1 MNLQKL
7 FEAQAELDAF
17 IEQQHPTLPGE
28 NRLEKKVLA
37 LLVELGEC
45 CNEWRGFKFWSNDQE
60 PKTGEEHRCIQCKG
74 DGLVPDF
81 IKFKNNNGN
90 KFKFCPR
97 CGGSGAV
104 SGAVKSKNPL
114 LEEYVDVLHFIL
126 SIGNEKVPYFKNQAP
141 IHLEL
146 PFGRE
151 LEKTL
156 YKDTTTQFVYLFN
169 IIGVFADTLMENEVT
184 LMSEAFDEYAEV
196 LKAFLG
202 LGELL
207 DFTEEQ
213 IEEAYWKKYEI
224 NKQRQRDGY

>member
-17 IEQQHPTLPGE
+17 IEQQHPTQPGE

-45 CNEWRGFKFWSNDQE
+45 ANEWRGFKFWSNNQE

-97 CGGSGAV
+97 CGGSGV
-104 SGAVKSKNPL
+104 VKTANPL

-126 SIGNEKVPYFKNQAP
+126 SIGNDLQFDYKEFLKRQFAMDEDVNRLFIDVTISTGKIIHHYGTNFARYFLYATLHYFLK
-141 IHLEL
+141 I
-146 PFGRE
+146 GR
-151 LEKTL
+151 K
-156 YKDTTTQFVYLFN
+156 
-169 IIGVFADTLMENEVT
+169 
-184 LMSEAFDEYAEV
+184 
-196 LKAFLG
+196 LG
-202 LGELL
+202 
-207 DFTEEQ
+207 FTEEQ

>member
-7 FEAQAELDAF
+7 FEAQAELDAY
-17 IEQQHPTLPGE
+17 IEQQHPTQDSE

-45 CNEWRGFKFWSNDQE
+45 ANEWRGFKFWSNDQE

-97 CGGSGAV
+97 CDGSGV
-104 SGAVKSKNPL
+104 VKTANPL

-126 SIGNEKVPYFKNQAP
+126 SIGNDLRMQEIEYYDDDYDVKTIETRFINVFLYVQGVVTKESGLYYKN
-141 IHLEL
+141 LL
-146 PFGRE
+146 G
-151 LEKTL
+151 
-156 YKDTTTQFVYLFN
+156 
-169 IIGVFADTLMENEVT
+169 
-184 LMSEAFDEYAEV
+184 AFID
-196 LKAFLG
+196 LG
-202 LGELL
+202 DSLG
-207 DFTEEQ
+207 FTEEQ